1 MVHIEEI
8 QAALDYIEM
17 NLHEELTLDD
27 IAKAVGFSK
36 FYFHRVFQREVGT
49 SLYNYVR
56 KRRLTMA
63 ASLLLNTNIPILDI
77 ALTYRFESQ
86 EAFTRAFKSIYQ
98 LPPGRYRTALKD
110 LIKGGVNMS
119 DQKNVKGWIF
129 TGTAPEKYKFEMD
142 NKIYHMGSRSA
153 TICSIGEEFSYE
165 DYSSIMQQISAKNF
179 MGKRMRFSGFVKT
192 EAVEEWCG
200 VWMRLDTAQGV
211 TIKIDNMQNRPIK
224 GTTEWN
230 YYYCVM
236 DIPQEA
242 AVINIGVL
250 LTGKGKIWFD
260 NADLQEVDRSIP
272 TTEYVPEEIFPEHI
286 VNPSFEEV

>member
-86 EAFTRAFKSIYQ
+86 EAFTRAFKSVYQ
-98 LPPGRYRTALKD
+98 LPPGRYRTAIKN
-110 LIKGGVNMS
+110 LIVGGVNMS
-119 DQKNVKGWIF
+119 DQSKVKGWIF

-153 TICSIGEEFSYE
+153 TICSVGDEFSYE

-179 MGKRMRFSGFVKT
+179 IGKRMRFSGFVKT
-192 EAVEEWCG
+192 EEVEQWCG
-200 VWMRLDTAQGV
+200 LWMRLDSAQGV
-211 TIKIDNMQNRPIK
+211 TLKLDNMQNRPIK

-236 DIPQEA
+236 DIPQDA

-250 LTGKGKIWFD
+250 LTEKGKIWFD
-260 NADLQEVDRSIP
+260 NADFQEVDKSIP
-272 TTEYVPEEIFPEHI
+272 TTEYVPEEIFPDNI